1 MRLELG
7 VTVWLWLVD
16 PVIDGEGGMDA
27 MLFFFLRGAVI
38 MLLSYKLE

>member
-16 PVIDGEGGMDA
+16 PVIDGEGGIDA
-27 MLFFFLRGAVI
+27 LI
-38 MLLSYKLE
+38 LELGDTAGD